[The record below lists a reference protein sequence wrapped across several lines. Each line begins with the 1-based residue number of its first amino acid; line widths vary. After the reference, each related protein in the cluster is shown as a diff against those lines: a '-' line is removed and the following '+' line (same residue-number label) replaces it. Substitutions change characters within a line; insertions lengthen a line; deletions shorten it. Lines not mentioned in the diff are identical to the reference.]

1 MPVAQPRSDVLEDA
15 RSMYRRVLSGWA
27 IDAARL
33 RRRGL
38 DQPSRRSGNG
48 LGLPRS
54 GGSARR
60 PERPWPI
67 GDSLEVLKWTRRPG
81 VIRRRAA

>member
-1 MPVAQPRSDVLEDA
+1 MPVAQPHADVLEDA

-38 DQPSRRSGNG
+38 DRPSRRAGNG

-54 GGSARR
+54 GGSTRR
-60 PERPWPI
+60 MERAWPI
-67 GDSLEVLKWTRRPG
+67 GDSLDILKWTRRPG
-81 VIRRRAA
+81 VIGRRAA